1 MYPTSPHTAPA
12 LSAYSILPCITRLQH
27 TGEKYTSM
35 KNKVE

>member
-1 MYPTSPHTAPA
+1 MYPTSSHTAPA
-12 LSAYSILPCITRLQH
+12 LSAYPILSYITRLQH